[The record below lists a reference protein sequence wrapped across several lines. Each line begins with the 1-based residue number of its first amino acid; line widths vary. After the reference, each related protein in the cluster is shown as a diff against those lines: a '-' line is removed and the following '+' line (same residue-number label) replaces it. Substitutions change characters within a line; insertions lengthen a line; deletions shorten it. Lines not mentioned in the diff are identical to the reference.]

1 MDILKKNKSIFFL
14 FLVMMCVTK
23 PISANINYRFE
34 KDTSVKIWITAE
46 PLDEDTAENVAKYYF
61 DNDSIFKEFWIND
74 VLFVYEPIIYNEL
87 PDSIWIKLIDKS
99 KEEKFQLTW
108 YGAVNSPY
116 GPRWGRMHHGIDF
129 HLRTGD
135 SVVSAF
141 DGIVRYAEFNKG
153 GYGNCVIVRH
163 LNGLET
169 LYGHLSKIDVVID
182 QFVKAGEL
190 LGLGGSTG
198 RSDGPHLHFE
208 TRFKDFSFDPF
219 KYINKESRQLN
230 TDSFLI
236 LKSSL
241 INYRYPSDAKNK
253 TNVMADE
260 KGIKD
265 VTKKYGEGNKSKY
278 PKPLKKK
285 KNTTTNN
292 SRAVYHTVK
301 KGESISTIAKKYGL
315 TWVKLRQ
322 LNNLPQNVI
331 LQPGKKLRVK

>member
-1 MDILKKNKSIFFL
+1 MSILAFGLMLCLNNTYANDFRSDVDTSKYW
-14 FLVMMCVTK
+14 
-23 PISANINYRFE
+23 ISAQSLE
-34 KDTSVKIWITAE
+34 
-46 PLDEDTAENVAKYYF
+46 EDTAALISTYHLE
-61 DNDSIFKEFWIND
+61 NDSIFTEFWIND
-74 VLFVYEPIIYNEL
+74 VLFVYEPIAYKDL
-87 PDSIWIKLIDKS
+87 PDSIWIKLVDKS
-99 KEEKFQLTW
+99 KDEKFQLTW

-129 HLRTGD
+129 HLKTGD
-135 SVVSAF
+135 TVVSAF

-169 LYGHLSKIDVVID
+169 LYGHLSKIEVVAD

-208 TRFKDFSFDPF
+208 TRYKDFSFDPF
-219 KYINKESRQLN
+219 RYISKETKSL
-230 TDSFLI
+230 TSDSLLLI
-236 LKSSL
+236 KSNL

-260 KGIKD
+260 KGVKD
-265 VTKKYGEGNKSKY
+265 PVKKYSEGNKSKY
-278 PKPLKKK
+278 PTPKKK
-285 KNTTTNN
+285 LKAKPQKNGK
-292 SRAVYHTVK
+292 AVYHTVK
-301 KGESISTIAKKYGL
+301 KGESISTIARKYGL

-322 LNNLPQNVI
+322 LNNLKKDVI

>member
-1 MDILKKNKSIFFL
+1 MNLLKNVKWIFILLFSFL
-14 FLVMMCVTK
+14 L
-23 PISANINYRFE
+23 SEGYANINDARSLN
-34 KDTSVKIWITAE
+34 DTSSKQWISSQSIE
-46 PLDEDTAENVAKYYF
+46 EDSADLKSMYFLEN
-61 DNDSIFKEFWIND
+61 DTIFKEYWINN
-74 VLFVYEPIIYNEL
+74 VLFVYEPVIYKTL
-87 PDSIWIKLIDKS
+87 PDSIWIKLVDNEKN
-99 KEEKFQLTW
+99 EKFQLTW

-116 GPRWGRMHHGIDF
+116 GPRWGRMHHGVDL
-129 HLRTGD
+129 HLKTGD
-135 SVVSAF
+135 TVVSAF

-169 LYGHLSKIDVVID
+169 LYGHLSKIEVVAD
-182 QFVKAGEL
+182 QYVKAGEL

-208 TRFKDFSFDPF
+208 TRYKDFSFDPF
-219 KYINKESRQLN
+219 RYIDR
-230 TDSFLI
+230 DSKTLTKDSLLI

-241 INYRYPSDAKNK
+241 ISYRYPSDAKNK

-265 VTKKYGEGNKSKY
+265 PVKKYAEGNKSKFTA
-278 PKPLKKK
+278 PKKK
-285 KNTTTNN
+285 KKTTKTNN
-292 SRAVYHTVK
+292 TKAVYHTVK
-301 KGESISTIAKKYGL
+301 TGESISTIARKYGL
-315 TWVKLRQ
+315 TWVQLRK

>member
-1 MDILKKNKSIFFL
+1 MNVIKKLRWIFILVFSFILNESFALSNSRNLI
-14 FLVMMCVTK
+14 
-23 PISANINYRFE
+23 
-34 KDTSVKIWITAE
+34 DTSSKQWITSQSLE
-46 PLDEDTAENVAKYYF
+46 EDSSDLIASYF
-61 DNDSIFKEFWIND
+61 LENDSIFKEYWIND
-74 VLFVYEPIIYNEL
+74 VLFVYEPVLYNTL
-87 PDSIWIKLIDKS
+87 PDSIRIKLVDKS
-99 KEEKFQLTW
+99 KDEKFQLTW

-129 HLRTGD
+129 HLKTGD

-169 LYGHLSKIDVVID
+169 LYGHLSKIDVVVD
-182 QFVKAGEL
+182 QYVKAGEL

-208 TRFKDFSFDPF
+208 TRYKDYSFDPF
-219 KYINKESRQLN
+219 RYIDKESKTL
-230 TDSFLI
+230 TSDSLLI

-241 INYRYPSDAKNK
+241 ISYRYPSDAKNK

-265 VTKKYGEGNKSKY
+265 PAKKYGEGNKSKY
-278 PKPLKKK
+278 TPPIKKKK
-285 KNTTTNN
+285 KNNTKNG
-292 SRAVYHTVK
+292 APVYHIVK
-301 KGESISTIAKKYGL
+301 SGQVLSTIARKYKTTVDKIRKLNKLNPKKDN
-315 TWVKLRQ
+315 T
-322 LNNLPQNVI
+322 
-331 LQPGKKLRVK
+331 LQIGQKLRVK